1 MRAAA
6 RVRRSSARRTWA
18 RTWSGRARAAVAA
31 RVARGAAGGPDDGN
45 AIVEFLG
52 VALVLLVPLVYLVLV
67 LGRLQAAAF
76 AVDGAAREAVR
87 AVLAAPATGADPD
100 AAARAAVGI
109 ALADQGFVP
118 DDDTLLLTCVPAC
131 DRPGAEVVAHVEL
144 GVDLPLV
151 PAFLREAVPLRVPTA
166 ATARGEVGTLEAAP

>member
-1 MRAAA
+1 MTAGAPG
-6 RVRRSSARRTWA
+6 RR
-18 RTWSGRARAAVAA
+18 RAAVAA
-31 RVARGAAGGPDDGN
+31 RVARVTSGGRDAGN

-87 AVLAAPATGADPD
+87 AVLAAPAADVDPEV
-100 AAARAAVGI
+100 AALAAVRI
-109 ALADQGFVP
+109 ALADQGLVP
-118 DDDTLLLTCVPAC
+118 GDDTLVLTCVPAC

-151 PAFLREAVPLRVPTA
+151 PAFLRDAVPLRVPTA
-166 ATARGEVGTLEAAP
+166 ATAHGEVGTLEAAP